1 MSISIDAN
9 GSVLLGYCLIL
20 PFWRPL
26 RKSHAGSLCFGIDD
40 RRALGV
46 HQHSLGLDLHISA
59 SQRLAGQLNE
69 LFGVLRGIE
78 ER

>member
-1 MSISIDAN
+1 MSITIDAN
-9 GSVLLGYCLIL
+9 GSVLLGCCLIL

-26 RKSHAGSLCFGIDD
+26 RKSHAGSLCFGVDD
-40 RRALGV
+40 RLALGV
-46 HQHSLGLDLHISA
+46 HQHGLGPDLHVA
-59 SQRLAGQLNE
+59 APQGLAGQLNE